1 MSTISNNMMGISQLQ
16 ADRAKD
22 YRLERAGEG
31 FSPSMGSAGTAE
43 TAGPK
48 ALQGKAQP
56 SKDQA
61 EIKKL
66 SEDFEAIFLGLVL
79 KSMRESVQK
88 AGLIDGGNAENIY
101 RSMLDDE
108 YAKQMAA
115 QHHTG
120 LADEIANFLSG
131 QNELRGQK
139 AYTSQGLPDDAKK
152 ATIGDM
158 KLSPLPSGTTPPP
171 LPSIHQGPKTP
182 QTP

>member
-1 MSTISNNMMGISQLQ
+1 MNSVSNNILGISQLH

-22 YRLERAGEG
+22 LRIERANGG
-31 FSPSMGSAGTAE
+31 PSPSALKTEVKS
-43 TAGPK
+43 
-48 ALQGKAQP
+48 LQGKTQP
-56 SKDQA
+56 SKNEA

-66 SEDFEAIFLGLVL
+66 SEEFESIFLGLVL
-79 KSMRESVQK
+79 KSMRDSVQK
-88 AGLIDGGNAENIY
+88 SGLIDGGNAENIY

-120 LADEIANFLSG
+120 LADQIANFLSG

-139 AYTSQGLPDDAKK
+139 AYAGQGLPDDPKK

-158 KLSPLPSGTTPPP
+158 KLSALPSSTTPAPLP
-171 LPSIHQGPKTP
+171 LIQQGPKIPKTP
-182 QTP
+182 